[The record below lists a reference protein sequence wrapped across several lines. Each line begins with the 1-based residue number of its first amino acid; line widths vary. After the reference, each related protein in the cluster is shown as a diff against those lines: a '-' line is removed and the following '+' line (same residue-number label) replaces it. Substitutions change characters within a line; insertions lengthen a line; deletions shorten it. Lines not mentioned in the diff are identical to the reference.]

1 MLAIMETIKR
11 DVPNGKIEGLCDAR
25 FLALADEFEKNFV
38 ARGEIGASVC
48 VTLEGRTVVDLWGGL
63 ARQAENVPWSRD
75 TVSIVF
81 SCTKGATALCAHM
94 LASRGQ
100 LDLEAPVAD
109 YWPEFARKG
118 KERAT
123 VRMMLDHSVGLPAF
137 KTPLR
142 QGGCNDWNYMIEM
155 LGDEE
160 PFWEPG
166 TRNGY
171 HMINF
176 GWTVGELVR
185 RVSGKSL
192 GAFFR
197 DEIATPLGV
206 EFHIGAPESV
216 ESRVAPVLMY
226 MPKPGDPMSEFM
238 QRILLDPKSTQAL
251 SLLNG
256 GGFDP
261 NAREC
266 HAAEIGGA
274 GGISN
279 ARGLA
284 GIYAPLA
291 CGGSLGNVKLVDP
304 SHLPRM
310 SEVAV
315 ATNEDATLLIPS
327 RFALGFMKSMDNRRR
342 ARGDRDSAV
351 LSSAAFGHVG
361 AGGSIGFADPV
372 EGLSFGYSM
381 NQMGPGILLN
391 DRGQSL
397 VDAAYRVL
405 GYRGNESGV
414 WAR

>member
-1 MLAIMETIKR
+1 METIKR
-11 DVPNGKIEGLCDAR
+11 DIPNGKLEGTCDAR
-25 FLALADEFEKNFV
+25 FLPVAAEFEKNFS
-38 ARGEIGASVC
+38 ARGEVGASLC
-48 VTLEGRTVVDLWGGL
+48 VTLEGSTVIDLWGGSADPAL
-63 ARQAENVPWSRD
+63 NKPWQRD

-81 SCTKGATALCAHM
+81 SCTKGATALCAHV

-100 LDLEAPVAD
+100 LDIEAPVSE
-109 YWPEFARKG
+109 YWPEFAQQG

-137 KTPLR
+137 KTPVRL
-142 QGGCNDWNYMIEM
+142 GGCNDWDYMVE
-155 LGDEE
+155 LLAAEA

-166 TRNGY
+166 IRNGY
-171 HMINF
+171 HMLNF

-192 GAFFR
+192 GRFFR

-206 EFHIGAPESV
+206 DFWIGTPEQVEPRIAPM
-216 ESRVAPVLMY
+216 RMY
-226 MPKPGDPMSEFM
+226 VPGPGDAMSEFM
-238 QRILLDPKSTQAL
+238 QTVMSDPQSISGL

-261 NAREC
+261 NSRAC
-266 HAAEIGGA
+266 HAAEIGGG

-291 CGGSLGNVKLVDP
+291 CGGSLGKVKLVDAD
-304 SHLPRM
+304 SLARM
-310 SEVAV
+310 AQISM
-315 ATNEDATLLIPS
+315 ATNRDATLLIPT

-342 ARGDRDSAV
+342 SRGDRDSAV

-381 NQMGPGILLN
+381 NQMGSSILLN
-391 DRGQSL
+391 PRGQSL
-397 VDAAYRVL
+397 VDATYHVL
-405 GYRGNESGV
+405 GYRSDSSGV
-414 WAR
+414 WRK